1 MGYTLQNSGFD
12 NTTQRIKIIFIFKNK
27 ENKYLF
33 RSNKLGVNP
42 TLSPCSTTKMKKKNV
57 KHIFF
62 MMFSYKTK
70 INDSD
75 VLVRVFEWPSHP
87 GTC

>member
-1 MGYTLQNSGFD
+1 MGYTDTLQNSGFD

-62 MMFSYKTK
+62 Y
-70 INDSD
+70 D
-75 VLVRVFEWPSHP
+75 VQL
-87 GTC
+87 